1 MTRIA
6 VFGPHPDDQEL
17 GMGGTIARLAAQGHD
32 VLLVDM
38 TDGEPTPLGDHGMRR
53 AEAFAALAILAE
65 GAADAGGS
73 IERVCLGLP
82 NRTVEHSVEARHKTA
97 GVIRAW
103 QAEVI
108 FSPALP
114 DAHPDHVATAH
125 IVRDARFDAKLTKID
140 MPAPVCA
147 WAGRRWDVGPP
158 IYPRWHFGYFCTHLR
173 SVPQPD
179 FCFDITGVVERKIAS
194 IRAYDTQFVMPEK
207 NRRVVEWVE
216 HAASF
221 FGSRI
226 GTAAAEPFVA
236 SEPVGLGSLDGL
248 VNLTR

>member
-1 MTRIA
+1 MARVA

-17 GMGGTIARLAAQGHD
+17 GMGGTIARLALQGHH

-38 TDGEPTPLGDHGMRR
+38 TDGEPTPFGDHDTRKG
-53 AEAFAALAILAE
+53 EAFAALDVLRE
-65 GAADAGGS
+65 GVTTGS
-73 IERVCLGLP
+73 VERLCLGLP
-82 NRTVEHSVEARHKTA
+82 NRTVQHTIEARHAVA

-103 QAEVI
+103 QAEII

-147 WAGRRWDVGPP
+147 WDGREFAVGDP

-173 SVPQPD
+173 STPSPD
-179 FCFDITGVVERKIAS
+179 FCFDVTGLVERKIAS
-194 IRAYDTQFVMPEK
+194 IRAYETQFVMPEK
-207 NRRVVEWVE
+207 NRRVLEWVE
-216 HAASF
+216 HAASY

-226 GTAAAEPFVA
+226 GTAAAEPFA
-236 SEPVGLGSLDGL
+236 SPEPLGFDSLAGL
-248 VNLTR
+248 VGV